1 VEGLRRYPNHPLPA
15 VGALILNKGKIL
27 LVKRRFMPSAGKW
40 SIPGGLIEV
49 GESLVEALK
58 REVKEEL
65 NLEIKSYKFL
75 DIVENIIKD
84 KEGKIEYH
92 FIIFN
97 FLVEVEGEVKLNYEN
112 SEYLWVNLEEVKNLD
127 VTNTV
132 KKLLEKFQS
141 NSFKN
146 KS

>member
-1 VEGLRRYPNHPLPA
+1 MERLRRYPNYPLPA
-15 VGALILNKGKIL
+15 VGALILNKEKIL

-65 NLEIKSYKFL
+65 NLEVKEYKFL

-84 KEGKIEYH
+84 EKGKVEYH

-97 FLVEVEGEVKLNYEN
+97 FLVKATGEIKLNYEN

-132 KKLLEKFQS
+132 KKLLERIFT
-141 NSFKN
+141 N
-146 KS
+146 K